1 MYFSDN
7 APLEVDISLSFQE
20 TRVLNRNDMLTI
32 KDDPLRGIINGKPST
47 IAPAAAAGKNIENV
61 GGD

>member
-1 MYFSDN
+1 
-7 APLEVDISLSFQE
+7 
-20 TRVLNRNDMLTI
+20 MLTL

-47 IAPAAAAGKNIENV
+47 IAPAAAAGANIENV